1 MESLPWVS
9 PEKLKAA
16 LHGMVDDLA
25 EKMMV
30 SINAARPGNLIND
43 SEEPVRQ
50 VGHEFLRAAFETA
63 LQQKIDAAQAAFPP
77 STVHHDR
84 SGHEGARHQADGE

>member
-9 PEKLKAA
+9 PEKLKVA

-30 SINAARPGNLIND
+30 SINAARSGNLIND

-50 VGHEFLRAAFETA
+50 VGHEFLRVAFETA
-63 LQQKIDAAQAAFPP
+63 LQQKIDAAQAAFSP
-77 STVHHDR
+77 SAVHEDR
-84 SGHEGARHQADGE
+84 SGHEDARHQADGE